1 MDKVYI
7 LTNNTKWVSY
17 LIKNGAL
24 LTVNA
29 LSKTNENRKIQK
41 FWKDRNLIHQHIVK
55 KIKKLTSIYTY
66 HKNS

>member
-7 LTNNTKWVSY
+7 LTNNTKCY

-41 FWKDRNLIHQHIVK
+41 F
-55 KIKKLTSIYTY
+55 
-66 HKNS
+66 